1 MYLGDAVVVGV
12 AVVALELDTRVCRG
26 GDNARSSNDGF
37 RISRR
42 LNDCEVEEAPIE
54 KESTTLPNV
63 KQKKNRAICVQAIIR
78 RRRKGE
84 QCTRR
89 IAIIIIII
97 IIAIVA

>member
-1 MYLGDAVVVGV
+1 MYLGDAVVVGIV
-12 AVVALELDTRVCRG
+12 AVTVVLEVDTRVCCG
-26 GDNARSSNDGF
+26 GGNARSSNDGF

-42 LNDCEVEEAPIE
+42 LEECEAVEEAPNE

-89 IAIIIIII
+89 IAIIIIIT
-97 IIAIVA
+97 IVA

>member
-1 MYLGDAVVVGV
+1 MYLGDAVVVGIV
-12 AVVALELDTRVCRG
+12 AVTVVLEVDTRVCCG

-42 LNDCEVEEAPIE
+42 IDECEAEEESNA
-54 KESTTLPNV
+54 KESTRLPNV

-89 IAIIIIII
+89 IAIIIII
-97 IIAIVA
+97 VA